1 MPNLESL
8 TDHACTCIL
17 FSRYVPDL
25 VLDGTLVKVVEPM
38 FREKIFE
45 GYTFVL
51 GSLNLVD
58 FLFHFPSV
66 ISSQEIWC

>member
-1 MPNLESL
+1 MLAEKSI
-8 TDHACTCIL
+8 CTEIPSCT
-17 FSRYVPDL
+17 SYVSDL

-51 GSLNLVD
+51 GSLNM
-58 FLFHFPSV
+58 
-66 ISSQEIWC
+66 